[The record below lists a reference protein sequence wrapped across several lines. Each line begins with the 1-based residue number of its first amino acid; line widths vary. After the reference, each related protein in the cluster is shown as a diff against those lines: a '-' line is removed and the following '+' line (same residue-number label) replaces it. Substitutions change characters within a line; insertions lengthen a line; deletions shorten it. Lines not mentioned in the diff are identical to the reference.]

1 MTSADQGRHRLLY
14 GLYNRSGHG
23 FEAIMPKIKTKR
35 AAAKRFRKTATG
47 KYKMK
52 HAYMRHQLTHK
63 PRQRKR
69 HLRGSTIVPATDS
82 HRLDRLLPYL

>member
-1 MTSADQGRHRLLY
+1 MWEFF
-14 GLYNRSGHG
+14 
-23 FEAIMPKIKTKR
+23 FEAIMPKMKTKR
-35 AAAKRFRKTATG
+35 GAAKRFRKTATG

-52 HAYMRHQLTHK
+52 HAFMRHQLTHK

-69 HLRGSTIVPATDS
+69 HLRGSTIVPATDA

>member
-1 MTSADQGRHRLLY
+1 MFPIARGSRG
-14 GLYNRSGHG
+14 G
-23 FEAIMPKIKTKR
+23 FFSEVTMPKLKTKR
-35 AAAKRFRKTATG
+35 GAAKRFRKTATG

-52 HAYMRHQLTHK
+52 RAFMRHQLTHK

-69 HLRGSTIVPATDS
+69 HLRGPGIVPATDA

>member
-1 MTSADQGRHRLLY
+1 VEAFL
-14 GLYNRSGHG
+14 
-23 FEAIMPKIKTKR
+23 FEAIMPKLKTKR
-35 AAAKRFRKTATG
+35 SAAKRFRKTATG

-52 HAYMRHQLTHK
+52 HAFMRHQLTHK

-69 HLRGSTIVPATDS
+69 HLRRSGIVPPTDA

>member
-1 MTSADQGRHRLLY
+1 
-14 GLYNRSGHG
+14 
-23 FEAIMPKIKTKR
+23 MPKLKTKR
-35 AAAKRFRKTATG
+35 SAAKRFRKTATG

-52 HAYMRHQLTHK
+52 RALMRHQLTHK

-69 HLRGSTIVPATDS
+69 HLRRPAIVPATDA